1 MNSNKGE
8 FDPLINLKQGAEFLK
23 YGNIKTIDSIEH
35 LKNLQKTSSSNL
47 ESAHLYSDQLFK
59 AKSLENYKHVSDYKT
74 YTKEQGLFNK
84 TVSEYMMTHHEYI
97 NDTGNYKLFNSLIRL
112 NDKLIKHASNISNSL
127 TKLIITDTALENDMI
142 NHKKH
147 IDDSIEHLKVSATV
161 MKPLEKRNNGD
172 SLETML
178 TGWYSIVGIGIFALI
193 IVVIMT
199 TKTKGKDNIILLSF
213 ITIILGITI
222 WLSRK
227 IIL

>member
-1 MNSNKGE
+1 
-8 FDPLINLKQGAEFLK
+8 
-23 YGNIKTIDSIEH
+23 
-35 LKNLQKTSSSNL
+35 
-47 ESAHLYSDQLFK
+47 
-59 AKSLENYKHVSDYKT
+59 
-74 YTKEQGLFNK
+74 
-84 TVSEYMMTHHEYI
+84 
-97 NDTGNYKLFNSLIRL
+97 
-112 NDKLIKHASNISNSL
+112 
-127 TKLIITDTALENDMI
+127 
-142 NHKKH
+142 
-147 IDDSIEHLKVSATV
+147 